1 MEGHS
6 YKIEIWSD
14 HQNLTFFRIAQKLTR
29 RQARWALYITRFDYI
44 LYHKPGKIMQ
54 AEDSLSR
61 RVDHKMGINL
71 NNTNQVL
78 LKPEFFAINTL
89 EASHKSLIN
98 DNIILKEVKAA
109 LLSDEVTKD
118 YKSLLQTGP

>member
-1 MEGHS
+1 
-6 YKIEIWSD
+6 
-14 HQNLTFFRIAQKLTR
+14 
-29 RQARWALYITRFDYI
+29 
-44 LYHKPGKIMQ
+44 MQ

-98 DNIILKEVKAA
+98 DNIILKKVKAA

-118 YKSLLQTGP
+118 YKSLLQSGP